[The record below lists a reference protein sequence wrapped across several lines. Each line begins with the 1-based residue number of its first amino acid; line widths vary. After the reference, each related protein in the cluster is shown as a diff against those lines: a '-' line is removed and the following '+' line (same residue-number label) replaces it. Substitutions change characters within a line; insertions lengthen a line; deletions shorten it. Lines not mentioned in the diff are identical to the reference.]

1 MFENLGPASFLF
13 YSFAIALIYSSLTVV
28 FSRKPVTAVM
38 SLIFSFILAA
48 ILWIFTQAEFLGL
61 LLIFVYVGAV
71 MTLFLFVVMMIN
83 LNTFPTNQAV
93 PWGLLFVIIPAALLI
108 YAANETFYLVFKP
121 SPDLVLTMENNVQQL
136 GAVLY
141 TNLSVEF
148 HICGLLLLIAA
159 IGGVSLCHINIQ
171 PSSRG
176 KRQTIS
182 EQIDASNEQRIQLID
197 LRENDD

>member
-1 MFENLGPASFLF
+1 
-13 YSFAIALIYSSLTVV
+13 
-28 FSRKPVTAVM
+28 
-38 SLIFSFILAA
+38 
-48 ILWIFTQAEFLGL
+48 
-61 LLIFVYVGAV
+61 
-71 MTLFLFVVMMIN
+71 
-83 LNTFPTNQAV
+83 
-93 PWGLLFVIIPAALLI
+93 
-108 YAANETFYLVFKP
+108 
-121 SPDLVLTMENNVQQL
+121 
-136 GAVLY
+136 
-141 TNLSVEF
+141 VEF